1 MKADS
6 TSRYSTSSSK
16 LSDDVAEEKK
26 KFQNATEDD
35 RQQTSLSKNSM
46 SRSVMSSSSIS
57 ERSRNLILDDIF
69 DRNAATDAAKA
80 KSSSSS
86 SNSLSISE
94 NESDIDLRS
103 KVIVKRKR
111 SKTSSSSSSHRE
123 TRSSR
128 KDDDRSNYRDLHEE
142 INFVDFKS
150 HSHMNRVLVALSI
163 DDSLELD
170 FSHISKSRFYKKAR
184 KSNE

>member
-1 MKADS
+1 
-6 TSRYSTSSSK
+6 
-16 LSDDVAEEKK
+16 
-26 KFQNATEDD
+26 
-35 RQQTSLSKNSM
+35 
-46 SRSVMSSSSIS
+46 MSSSSIL
-57 ERSRNLILDDIF
+57 ERSRDFILDDIF
-69 DRNAATDAAKA
+69 DQNATTDAAK
-80 KSSSSS
+80 S
-86 SNSLSISE
+86 SNSSLVSE
-94 NESDIDLRS
+94 NELNIDLRS

-111 SKTSSSSSSHRE
+111 SKTLSSSSSYRE

-170 FSHISKSRFYKKAR
+170 FSYISESRFYKKAR